1 MELLN
6 LEIPEPISDEPDDVF
21 RLPNP
26 GPRWPLFPCQ
36 PATEFERRGHPRR
49 LDAANPQQLSQL
61 AGREPSQAPERPGGR
76 PIDPLGDLQDPVPG
90 ASGP

>member
-36 PATEFERRGHPRR
+36 PATEFERRGRRFGSPARHHLEDDVAAIRRAGAVGFAGAAEPR
-49 LDAANPQQLSQL
+49 
-61 AGREPSQAPERPGGR
+61 E
-76 PIDPLGDLQDPVPG
+76 
-90 ASGP
+90 